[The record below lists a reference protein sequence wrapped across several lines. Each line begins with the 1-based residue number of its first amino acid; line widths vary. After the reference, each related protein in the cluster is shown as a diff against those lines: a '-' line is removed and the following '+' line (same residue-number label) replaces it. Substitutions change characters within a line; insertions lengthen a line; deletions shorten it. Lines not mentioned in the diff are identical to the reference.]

1 MKKIFFKT
9 DLEMDE
15 FNLPITPLSPLKG
28 KSSYSKN
35 KRLSVPE
42 EMERKLKVAKIL
54 SGMNK
59 DEQLLSLLCDVDRE
73 LKLRK

>member
-15 FNLPITPLSPLKG
+15 FNLPIPPLSPLKG

-59 DEQLLSLLCDVDRE
+59 NEQLLSLLCDVDRE